1 MRKSIEFDV
10 NDIINK
16 QIDKLTVVKFLKKE
30 RYRNRFNY
38 FYECKCECGNT
49 KIVSRL
55 NLINSHT
62 HSCGCLRKQHGNKNK
77 CWIGC
82 GEISGRTWSRIKRH
96 SNGRNLSFSITIEE
110 AWQLFLNQNRKCA
123 LTGQELTLTDTN
135 GSTKDKTASLDRID
149 NNKGYE
155 IENIQWVHKD
165 INWMKGQFDS
175 DRFIELC
182 KLVSENEKRKEDAN
196 SNSCG

>member
-10 NDIINK
+10 NDIVNK
-16 QIDKLTVVKFLKKE
+16 QFGKLTVVRFSKQE

-38 FYECKCECGNT
+38 FYECKCECGNIKT
-49 KIVSRL
+49 VSRIS
-55 NLINSHT
+55 LITFHT
-62 HSCGCLRKQHGNKNK
+62 NSCGCLHSKHGNENK
-77 CWIGC
+77 GWRGC
-82 GEISGRTWSRIKRH
+82 GEISGAMWSDIKIKAKD
-96 SNGRNLSFSITIEE
+96 RNLSFTISIEE

-123 LTGQELTLTDTN
+123 LTGQELKFDSIN
-135 GSTKDKTASLDRID
+135 RSTKNKTASLDRID
-149 NNKGYE
+149 NKKGYE

-182 KLVSENEKRKEDAN
+182 KLVSENQRKKHVN
-196 SNSCG
+196 